1 MSATVNTSHN
11 WIAIS
16 LPQDSVQVASCFL
29 SFFTDIKKPHLS
41 RCQNGANAAH
51 VRDLLKKL
59 ITEVLL
65 PGQEVSTWG
74 YKIIWDR
81 RYEIEKFNVERFNI
95 ASHSSLRQR

>member
-1 MSATVNTSHN
+1 MHHVFCPVYGHKKAALV
-11 WIAIS
+11 
-16 LPQDSVQVASCFL
+16 PL
-29 SFFTDIKKPHLS
+29 SKRI
-41 RCQNGANAAH
+41 QGGY

-74 YKIIWDR
+74 YKIISDR